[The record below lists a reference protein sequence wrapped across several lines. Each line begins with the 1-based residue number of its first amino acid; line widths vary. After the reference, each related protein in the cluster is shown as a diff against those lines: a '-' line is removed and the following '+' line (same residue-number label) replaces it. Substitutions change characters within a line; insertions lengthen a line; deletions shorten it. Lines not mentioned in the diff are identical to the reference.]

1 MEVRTIK
8 AGRNALEAI
17 ERAETFTAWMAIG
30 KALCIGKAH
39 ALRVT
44 GANAA
49 WGRNYSRAFSSW
61 MKANGFQNLPPPTR
75 SHAIEMAEHEAAI
88 IAWRDGLPER
98 QKRRLIHPQSVTQ
111 RWRAATISPDARSP
125 ADLRRDA
132 TAAMAKI
139 LHLRR
144 RPAAGSSHPALASRK
159 EARGPSIRC
168 AGCRVPRG
176 HDGSITVT
184 QNRELQEFSFCSILR
199 ILIKKL

>member
-1 MEVRTIK
+1 MQVLAPHDSHRGTGDPDDK
-8 AGRNALEAI
+8 ADLLFSWFHLHDSAI
-17 ERAETFTAWMAIG
+17 SAILVKTSKRA
-30 KALCIGKAH
+30 
-39 ALRVT
+39 
-44 GANAA
+44 
-49 WGRNYSRAFSSW
+49 SAFLPSSSPR
-61 MKANGFQNLPPPTR
+61 FPLSSNLPPPTR